1 MGWSPLRK
9 KITRPVIHSPPSR
22 YYSSVTQ
29 QNTTPKA
36 PVKVKLTG
44 AITTTP
50 DKSLGVRTDVRAG
63 ARMHP
68 TGPSAWGG

>member
-1 MGWSPLRK
+1 M
-9 KITRPVIHSPPSR
+9 
-22 YYSSVTQ
+22 TQ
-29 QNTTPKA
+29 QDNTPKT

-63 ARMHP
+63 ARLHP
-68 TGPSAWGG
+68 TGPGAWGG

>member
-1 MGWSPLRK
+1 
-9 KITRPVIHSPPSR
+9 
-22 YYSSVTQ
+22 VTQ
-29 QNTTPKA
+29 QTSTPKT

-63 ARMHP
+63 ARLHP

>member
-1 MGWSPLRK
+1 
-9 KITRPVIHSPPSR
+9 
-22 YYSSVTQ
+22 VTQ

>member
-1 MGWSPLRK
+1 MWVLENFFWRG
-9 KITRPVIHSPPSR
+9 VIHSPSIR
-22 YYSSVTQ
+22 YIPNVTQ
-29 QNTTPKA
+29 QTSTPKT

-63 ARMHP
+63 ARLHP